1 MKMKNIT
8 KCLAASVVFGILSL
22 ATQRAHAELEMS
34 YTGDSTYLLGTVIPP
49 DTTGNGQV
57 TEAVNQTNNLLA
69 MSNAMNNQQTL
80 NGSLY
85 SRTTLAGSDAAVP
98 TGNVINPGAILD
110 GTTAVSITLPG
121 TFHYLVVHYDG
132 PTFGAVAVFNITGLT
147 GTINLYR
154 YAKIEV
160 DGMGNPTGNL
170 IGSNSAGSGFKLMSS
185 WTLLNPYTV
194 PDGGATVMLLGTALG
209 ALGMARRYFKR

>member
-8 KCLAASVVFGILSL
+8 KCLAASVVFGLLSL
-22 ATQRAHAELEMS
+22 ATQRADAELEMS

-57 TEAVNQTNNLLA
+57 PEAVNQTNNLLA

-85 SRTTLAGSDAAVP
+85 SRTTLAGSGAATA
-98 TGNVINPGAILD
+98 TGNVINSGPISGGPGFD
-110 GTTAVSITLPG
+110 GTAVSITLPG

-154 YAKIEV
+154 YAKIELN
-160 DGMGNPTGNL
+160 GTNPTGNL
-170 IGSNSAGSGFKLMSS
+170 IGSNNPGQDFK
-185 WTLLNPYTV
+185 
-194 PDGGATVMLLGTALG
+194 
-209 ALGMARRYFKR
+209 